1 MRQRMKRA
9 LRLAGGLAVVAILGY
24 AMWSD
29 STWDDVPDH
38 LLRFD
43 RAIEQCA
50 ENQACMDAVCARD
63 VDRCDEWLNWAESID
78 AEAVERRAEAA
89 GRG

>member
-50 ENQACMDAVCARD
+50 ENQACMDADYHAGSIRVAHSEVADARSQ
-63 VDRCDEWLNWAESID
+63 RTTCCKLP
-78 AEAVERRAEAA
+78 
-89 GRG
+89 